1 MSSHRRTDREHVAY
15 TQWSAAA
22 TEEEEMLPLATAWM
36 NLEGLMLSEICQ
48 RKSSA
53 IYHRLHSPA
62 KKNKTNS

>member
-1 MSSHRRTDREHVAY
+1 MAY

-36 NLEGLMLSEICQ
+36 NLEGLMLSETCQ

>member
-48 RKSSA
+48 RNTNMVCYK
-53 IYHRLHSPA
+53 LHVES
-62 KKNKTNS
+62 KK